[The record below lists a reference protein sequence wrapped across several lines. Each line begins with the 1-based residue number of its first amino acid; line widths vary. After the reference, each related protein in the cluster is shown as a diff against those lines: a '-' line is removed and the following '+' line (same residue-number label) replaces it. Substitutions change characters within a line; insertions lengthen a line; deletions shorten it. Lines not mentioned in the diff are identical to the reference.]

1 MAKEVIDNDVVD
13 EVTDDQTTKV
23 VVVEAKEGIMA
34 KAKKHWKKIAVGA
47 AAVAAVVAVKVI
59 GSKHNADAET
69 DFDDD
74 DSDLVDDPVDID
86 ESTDVE

>member
-1 MAKEVIDNDVVD
+1 MEKEVIDNDVVD
-13 EVTDDQTTKV
+13 EVTDDQTAKV
-23 VVVEAKEGIMA
+23 VVVEAKEGLMA

-59 GSKHNADAET
+59 GSKRNADAET

-74 DSDLVDDPVDID
+74 DMDLVDDPVDI
-86 ESTDVE
+86 ESTDE